1 MPRSRWTPANDKPYW
16 DFVFGV
22 GPCPI
27 PHAYAQNEGR
37 MVRELF
43 VNELKWT
50 RSQLEAYRYRFVVE
64 LSRSHLE
71 PVLVRLKPPAA
82 YVREMDEFNLKMI
95 LKAMGEMPYTDALA
109 YFQQTVTPVPEVE
122 EIMESYRIHLSKDDY
137 QLIAS
142 LSKSLLEAPISATD
156 FRNGNAELSEAIA
169 KLIKLAYAK
178 EAAYV

>member
-1 MPRSRWTPANDKPYW
+1 MPRSRWTPAGDKPYW

-43 VNELKWT
+43 VDGLRWS

-64 LSRSHLE
+64 LSRSRLE

-82 YVREMDEFNLKMI
+82 YVREMDEFNLHMI
-95 LKAMGEMPYTDALA
+95 LKAMGEMNFNQALA
-109 YFQQTVTPVPEVE
+109 YFQQAVTPIPEVE
-122 EIMESYRIHLSKDDY
+122 EIMETYRIQLSKDDY
-137 QLIAS
+137 ALIAG
-142 LSKSLLEAPISATD
+142 LSKALLEAPISTTD
-156 FRNGNAELSEAIA
+156 TRNGNAELSAAI
-169 KLIKLAYAK
+169 
-178 EAAYV
+178 V